1 MQKTISQRF
10 GALLLASMLIQGST
24 SRVYADDSQVVTLTS
39 RVLKFIDGIP
49 HAMDGHT
56 ILDMKLISHKLRG
69 IIYGHLD
76 PQTKKRVGHFDFQ
89 GKKATL
95 HMLARIEERIQ
106 ATYKSARE
114 ELETRFIDTVHF
126 SKKWQ
131 ARELELIESFDDQI
145 QKIEE
150 EMMVRHK
157 GDEIRDIAIKQAK
170 RSIMRKHDIL
180 IEEELTNIKRE
191 HIENFEQFTKELA
204 EIEHKRME
212 QLQLLAPALAQAKKA
227 FADLTL
233 PFMEQARGSK
243 DFMVPLIEEWAEKA
257 GHKDS
262 MLLRWSEED
271 PGSEM
276 KMFDHDI
283 TNCLRLDNMCC
294 NLLDFLTSMIG
305 SCPKAV
311 EQYEILKTKLTHTT

>member
-1 MQKTISQRF
+1 MQQLITKRF
-10 GALLLASMLIQGST
+10 GTLILTALLAHSVST
-24 SRVYADDSQVVTLTS
+24 GIRAEEAQTIILNS

-56 ILDMKLISHKLRG
+56 ILDMKIISHKIRNV
-69 IIYGHLD
+69 IYGHLD
-76 PQTKKRVGHFDFQ
+76 AQTKKRVGLFEFQ
-89 GKKATL
+89 DKKVSL
-95 HMLARIEERIQ
+95 HTLARIEDRIQ

-114 ELETRFIDTVHF
+114 ELEHKHMDTTLF
-126 SKKWQ
+126 TKKWH
-131 ARELELIESFDDQI
+131 AREHALIEKYDSQVE
-145 QKIEE
+145 KIEE

-157 GDEIRDIAIKQAK
+157 SDEARDIAIKQAK
-170 RSIMRKHDIL
+170 RSVMRKHDIL
-180 IEEELTNIKRE
+180 LQEELEAVKKE
-191 HIENFEQFTKELA
+191 HIENFAQFTQELT
-204 EIEHKRME
+204 ELEHKRTH
-212 QLQLLAPALAQAKKA
+212 QLQLLTPALTQAKKA
-227 FADLTL
+227 FADITL

-243 DFMVPLIEEWAEKA
+243 DFMVPLIEEWADKA

-283 TNCLRLDNMCC
+283 TTCARLDNMCC
-294 NLLDFLTSMIG
+294 NLLDFLTSMIA

-311 EQYEILKTKLTHTT
+311 EQYETLKTKLTHTT